1 MKRITSLAVLLVSVF
16 LFISA
21 VHAAAAEFN
30 LKFQTYVPP
39 ALAGANKKMAE
50 DIERMSGGRIKV
62 TLFTSAE
69 LVSSSDTLKA
79 CRIGLVDIVM
89 GSGYH
94 FSELKSGAIQA
105 GMPMTWSS
113 PVEAE
118 VLWEKMGF
126 RELVA
131 ASFEPFGVHYL
142 GPVLLSPYAITS
154 KTPVRSLGDLKKIKI
169 RATSGP
175 AKMFEKLGISSI
187 YLKSEEMYLALTT
200 GQIDGVLWGGAA
212 DYDSMN
218 FPEVSPWYCNT
229 YIVNPIVDSLLISKK
244 VWDKLP
250 DDLKAIIESAAHRS
264 SWEYMAWSMHG
275 EYQIQNDKY
284 KDKITSLPEADVI
297 KLTDAA
303 QIIWEEEA
311 KKDPLNRKMVDKIR
325 ELLRSLGRLK

>member
-1 MKRITSLAVLLVSVF
+1 VGTLVPIFLL
-16 LFISA
+16 ISA
-21 VHAAAAEFN
+21 FNASAAEFN
-30 LKFQTYVPP
+30 LKFQTYLPP
-39 ALAGANKKMAE
+39 ALSGANKRMAE
-50 DIERMSGGRIKV
+50 DIEKMSGGRIKV

-79 CRIGLVDIVM
+79 CRSGIIDIAM

-94 FSELKSGAIQA
+94 FSELKSGTIQA

-126 RELVA
+126 KALVA
-131 ASFEPFGVHYL
+131 QSFEPFGVHYL

-154 KTPVRSLGDLKKIKI
+154 KKPVRNLQDLSKMKI

-175 AKMFEKLGISSI
+175 AKMFKKLGINTT

-229 YIVNPIVDSLLISKK
+229 YIVNPIVDSLFISNKTWK
-244 VWDKLP
+244 KLP
-250 DDLKAIIESAAHRS
+250 DDLKAIIENAAHRS
-264 SWEYMAWSMHG
+264 SWEYMAGSMYG
-275 EYQIQNDKY
+275 EYKIQNDKY
-284 KDKITSLPEADVI
+284 KGKITTLPEEDVI

-303 QIIWEEEA
+303 QIIWDEEA
-311 KKDPLNRKMVDKIR
+311 QKDPLNQKMVDKIK

>member
-1 MKRITSLAVLLVSVF
+1 MKGMKTLVVLVVSMFLLIPALAVS
-16 LFISA
+16 
-21 VHAAAAEFN
+21 AAEFN

-39 ALAGANKKMAE
+39 ALAGANKRMAE
-50 DIERMSGGRIKV
+50 DIEKMSNGRIKV

-79 CRIGLVDIVM
+79 CRMGVVDIAM

-105 GMPMTWSS
+105 GMPMTWLS

-126 RELVA
+126 RELA
-131 ASFEPFGVHYL
+131 AESFKPFDVHYL
-142 GPVLLSPYAITS
+142 GPILLSPYAITS
-154 KTPVRSLGDLKKIKI
+154 KTPVRSLDDLSKIKI

-175 AKMFEKLGISSI
+175 AKMFKKLGINSV

-200 GQIDGVLWGGAA
+200 GVIDGVLWGGAA

-229 YIVNPIVDSLLISKK
+229 YIVNPIVDSLFVSNKTWK
-244 VWDKLP
+244 KLP
-250 DDLKAIIESAAHRS
+250 NDLKAIIENAAHRS
-264 SWEYMAWSMHG
+264 SWDYMAWSMNG
-275 EYQIQNDKY
+275 EYQILNDKY
-284 KDKITSLPEADVI
+284 KGKITSLPEADIV

-303 QIIWEEEA
+303 QVIWEEEA
-311 KKDPLNRKMVDKIR
+311 EKDPLNRKMVDKIK
-325 ELLRSLGRLK
+325 ELLRALGRLK